1 MILLSIALILVL
13 FILLAFAMGA
23 VRKAPDTSESASD
36 GKTRTNYREAAEDR
50 QRDAPFDGK
59 GGKFGG
65 GGSSGDW

>member
-23 VRKAPDTSESASD
+23 VRKAPGASAPAD
-36 GKTRTNYREAAEDR
+36 DRRTGTDEQTAAEPRPD
-50 QRDAPFDGK
+50 DTPFEGK

-65 GGSSGDW
+65 GGSSADW